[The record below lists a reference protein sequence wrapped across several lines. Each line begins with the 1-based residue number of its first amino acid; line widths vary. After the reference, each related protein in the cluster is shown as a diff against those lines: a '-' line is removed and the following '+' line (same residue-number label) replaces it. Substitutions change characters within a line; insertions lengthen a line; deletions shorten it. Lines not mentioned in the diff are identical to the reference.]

1 MSEPTNRNVTD
12 HLANERTF
20 LAWVRT
26 GIGVVVFGFA
36 IGRFGIALR
45 QFSNVSG
52 VESHG
57 TGLSL
62 WFGTAS
68 IVLGL
73 GFIIAG
79 LVSYQRTRHEIDAG
93 TFRPATWLMT
103 ATALLTLALGGALA
117 LYLLYAGHALG

>member
-1 MSEPTNRNVTD
+1 MPDPQNLNVSD

-26 GIGVVVFGFA
+26 GIGVIVFGFA

-45 QFSNVSG
+45 QFSNVTG
-52 VESHG
+52 VAPHG

-68 IVLGL
+68 MALGL
-73 GFIIAG
+73 ALILAG
-79 LVSYQRTRHEIDAG
+79 LISYHRTHRAIDAG
-93 TFRPATWLMT
+93 TFRPADWLMT
-103 ATALLTLALGGALA
+103 ATAIMTIALGAALA
-117 LYLLYAGHALG
+117 VYLLYAGHTLL